1 MKQNMAQVLIKTKED
16 LLNDNNFESSE
27 TKKALD
33 SAKDKKEQ
41 GGIDIQNAKIYT
53 EMKQTYD
60 KYIKGK
66 ANAGL
71 LLDNLM
77 NAYLGYYENQL
88 YQNAEGRK
96 LTSLSV

>member
-1 MKQNMAQVLIKTKED
+1 MKQNMTQVLIKTKED

-33 SAKDKKEQ
+33 KSKEKQ
-41 GGIDIQNAKIYT
+41 DNLDITNERIYT
-53 EMKQTYD
+53 EMQQTYN